1 MDNNQNL
8 CPLAYTDKNE
18 SLFFIPENGKRIF
31 KRNKMFL
38 LIRTIFI
45 MIPFKPE
52 LIFYNHIICIL

>member
-8 CPLAYTDKNE
+8 CHLAYTDKNE

-45 MIPFKPE
+45 MIPFKP
-52 LIFYNHIICIL
+52 